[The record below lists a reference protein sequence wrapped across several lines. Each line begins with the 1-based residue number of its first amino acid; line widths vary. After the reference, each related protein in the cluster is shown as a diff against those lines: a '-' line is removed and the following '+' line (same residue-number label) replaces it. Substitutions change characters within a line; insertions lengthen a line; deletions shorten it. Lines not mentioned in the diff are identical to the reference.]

1 MALDYDNTRT
11 RTTGSALQERA
22 EIRTS
27 PMDLFARL
35 YETQNNQP
43 MSEQQAR
50 WLRELIED
58 IWEGEA

>member
-1 MALDYDNTRT
+1 MLPRRLAPVLPRRVDARKTP
-11 RTTGSALQERA
+11 LE
-22 EIRTS
+22 
-27 PMDLFARL
+27 LFRQL
-35 YETQNNQP
+35 YEAQNNQP